1 MSEQDREERFDL
13 VRFVLGY
20 LEHED
25 SIIAPPAYG
34 VYEVL
39 MPDALATRLLVDP
52 YLRLTFDA
60 ESEAGVL
67 RLSVNHRLVET
78 IAERLEQET
87 GHAQVAINHVRLEKK
102 GLFDVAVKA
111 FSFPNARLS
120 AKRAAVEQPAVHHY
134 LRFNFKVVFLGDE
147 KQEQIVSVV
156 MDVQGGYP
164 VHDRTLLDRLGSLET
179 QLDFPEL
186 AVAQPRWRGA
196 GDTLAPAT
204 LQALLLRAQAGAE
217 VEIAGRLA
225 ALQTRTQRFLE
236 LDVAR
241 IEDYY
246 DSLER
251 DLQHRLARP
260 TTADGERRSSL
271 ESKIDSLR
279 AERSTKLADIEAR
292 YQLRV
297 ELELINTLLIV
308 QPKVLLPVEIGNR
321 RVTITRL
328 AVWDPLVHRLESLV
342 CDVCGQPGEG
352 LHLCT
357 QGHLAHRRCLAPQ
370 CVECNREYCQ
380 MCADQVSTCVV
391 CGRPVCRASLRQCTV
406 CGRDTCAEH
415 RELCHAAGGEPVLL
429 KDLPAAEQ
437 REPEPPVRP
446 PQPEQKPQPKP
457 PAKKPASKP
466 PAAAK
471 PSQPPPVQTAPSVKA
486 VKLNVEISEDDPR
499 ILALVMRSTNR
510 VLATRTIELIPEGI
524 LVKCECEKS
533 PCPAD
538 SWAHR
543 PAGAN
548 AIQEQVRELLNAMRL
563 EYHLPLKRVDYYY
576 LHNQQL
582 TEGEVLIL
590 PPIWRDERLLAE
602 ARDGFDRRRK
612 GR

>member
-1 MSEQDREERFDL
+1 MRASRT
-13 VRFVLGY
+13 
-20 LEHED
+20 
-25 SIIAPPAYG
+25 IT
-34 VYEVL
+34 
-39 MPDALATRLLVDP
+39 TRW
-52 YLRLTFDA
+52 
-60 ESEAGVL
+60 S
-67 RLSVNHRLVET
+67 
-78 IAERLEQET
+78 
-87 GHAQVAINHVRLEKK
+87 AICR
-102 GLFDVAVKA
+102 
-111 FSFPNARLS
+111 
-120 AKRAAVEQPAVHHY
+120 
-134 LRFNFKVVFLGDE
+134 
-147 KQEQIVSVV
+147 
-156 MDVQGGYP
+156 
-164 VHDRTLLDRLGSLET
+164 
-179 QLDFPEL
+179 
-186 AVAQPRWRGA
+186 
-196 GDTLAPAT
+196 
-204 LQALLLRAQAGAE
+204 
-217 VEIAGRLA
+217 
-225 ALQTRTQRFLE
+225 
-236 LDVAR
+236 
-241 IEDYY
+241 
-246 DSLER
+246 
-251 DLQHRLARP
+251 HRLARP
-260 TTADGERRSSL
+260 ATADGERRSSL

-279 AERSTKLADIEAR
+279 AERSAKLADIEAR

-328 AVWDPLVHRLESLV
+328 AVWDPLVHRLEPLV

-357 QGHLAHRRCLAPQ
+357 QGHLAHRHCLAPQ

-380 MCADQVSTCVV
+380 MCADQVVACVV
-391 CGRPVCRASLRQCTV
+391 CGRPVCRASLRQCAV

-437 REPEPPVRP
+437 REPEPPARP
-446 PQPEQKPQPKP
+446 PQPEPPAPPKP
-457 PAKKPASKP
+457 PAKKPTSKP

-538 SWAHR
+538 SWVHR
-543 PAGAN
+543 PAGPN
-548 AIQEQVRELLNAMRL
+548 AIQEQVRELLNALRL

-576 LHNQQL
+576 LHNQQI

-590 PPIWRDERLLAE
+590 PPIWRDERLLTE
-602 ARDGFDRRRK
+602 ARDGFDRRSR